1 VKFKKG
7 AILAAVITVVLLA
20 TNLFDAN
27 TSSRQYSK
35 SFPAVVCPPNPAGV
49 TTVTSVSS
57 KKTPFY
63 RIGNK
68 STKLV
73 NIKTLRYSSV
83 SDPILLQTEGL
94 TPVSFQSRKGV
105 WAGSVLCTA
114 PVTSQWFVGGTS
126 DVSSKGVVYI
136 VNSGLSISI
145 VDVFTW
151 SENGEQAVRTLSLKA
166 NSSTAVKL
174 DSLAP
179 GDSNIVVKVV
189 ARSGRVNSY
198 LIDER
203 VKGLQKLGGDSV
215 NSISAPAR
223 KFMITGIPQQ
233 LVKKKAPNHY
243 LRLFVPGVADA
254 NFTLELLSSNG
265 RFIPTG
271 FNERKL
277 VSGQPLLAAIRS
289 RANSNGNSDFVW
301 TSPSPALAPLQIAIG
316 GISPKIIFAGDS
328 IAINLRIEFST
339 GKVKEESITGA
350 DLISWQV
357 PNKAIAITVLSAG
370 TDNYA
375 GALVAAKSGYA
386 FPLATY
392 SEPHAYDLCEIHA
405 ERLTVPN
412 GWEVIRAQIS
422 ENQSGPSNDDLMAI
436 ADAVREVAST
446 PIAEKTSTAATLAA
460 STEHIGRRGHL
471 RAVPNK

>member
-1 VKFKKG
+1 MKFKKG
-7 AILAAVITVVLLA
+7 AILAAVVAAVLLA
-20 TNLFDAN
+20 ANLLEAN
-27 TSSRQYSK
+27 SNSRQYSK

-57 KKTPFY
+57 KETPFY

-73 NIKTLRYSSV
+73 KVKTLRYSSV

-105 WAGSVLCTA
+105 WAGSVLCTS

-126 DVSSKGVVYI
+126 DVSSKGIINI

-151 SENGEQAVRTLSLKA
+151 SENGEQAVRTVSLKA
-166 NSSTAVKL
+166 NSSAVVKL

-215 NSISAPAR
+215 NSIPAPAR
-223 KFMITGIPQQ
+223 KFVITGIPQQ
-233 LVKKKAPNHY
+233 LVKKKAPTHY

-265 RFIPTG
+265 RFIPIG

-277 VSGQPLLAAIRS
+277 TSGKVLELKFKPEVAKGVFAIKLTSDQPLLAAVRS
-289 RANSNGNSDFVW
+289 RVNSSGNSDFVW
-301 TSPSPALAPLQIAIG
+301 STPSPALAPLQIAIG
-316 GISPKIIFAGDS
+316 GISPKIIFAGDA
-328 IAINLRIEFST
+328 IAVNLKVSFAN
-339 GKVKEESITGA
+339 GKVKEQSITGS
-350 DLISWQV
+350 DLVTWQV
-357 PNKAIAITVLSAG
+357 PDNAIAITVLSAG
-370 TDNYA
+370 IDNYA
-375 GALVAAKSGYA
+375 GALTAAKSGYA
-386 FPLATY
+386 FF
-392 SEPHAYDLCEIHA
+392 
-405 ERLTVPN
+405 
-412 GWEVIRAQIS
+412 
-422 ENQSGPSNDDLMAI
+422 
-436 ADAVREVAST
+436 
-446 PIAEKTSTAATLAA
+446 PIASGAELTKVAIPSSNIRVLN
-460 STEHIGRRGHL
+460 
-471 RAVPNK
+471 P

>member
-1 VKFKKG
+1 MKFKKG
-7 AILAAVITVVLLA
+7 AILAAVIVVVLLA
-20 TNLFDAN
+20 TNLFEAN
-27 TSSRQYSK
+27 TNSRKYSK

-57 KKTPFY
+57 KEIPFY

-68 STKLV
+68 STKFADV
-73 NIKTLRYSSV
+73 KTLRYSSV

-136 VNSGLSISI
+136 VNSGLSVSI

-151 SENGEQAVRTLSLKA
+151 SENGEQSVRTLTLKA
-166 NSSTAVKL
+166 NSSAAVKL

-179 GDSNIVVKVV
+179 GDSEIVVKVV
-189 ARSGRVNSY
+189 ARSGRVNSF

-215 NSISAPAR
+215 NSIPGPAR
-223 KFMITGIPQQ
+223 KFVITGIPQQ
-233 LVKKKAPNHY
+233 LVKKKAPTHY
-243 LRLFVPGVADA
+243 LRLFVPGIADA
-254 NFTLELLSSNG
+254 NFTLELLSSDG

-277 VSGQPLLAAIRS
+277 VSGKVVELALKPEVAKGAFAIKLTSDQPLLAAIRS

-301 TSPSPALAPLQIAIG
+301 TTPSPALAPLQIAVG
-316 GISPKIIFAGDS
+316 GISPRIIFAGDA
-328 IAINLRIEFST
+328 IAIDVRVSFAN
-339 GKVKEESITGA
+339 GKIKEESITGS
-350 DLISWQV
+350 DLVTWQV
-357 PNKAIAITVLSAG
+357 PDKAIAITVLNAG
-370 TDNYA
+370 IDNYA
-375 GALVAAKSGYA
+375 GALIAAKSGYA
-386 FPLATY
+386 YF
-392 SEPHAYDLCEIHA
+392 
-405 ERLTVPN
+405 
-412 GWEVIRAQIS
+412 
-422 ENQSGPSNDDLMAI
+422 
-436 ADAVREVAST
+436 
-446 PIAEKTSTAATLAA
+446 PIASGAELTKVAIPSSNIRVLN
-460 STEHIGRRGHL
+460 
-471 RAVPNK
+471 P

>member
-1 VKFKKG
+1 MKFQKG
-7 AILAAVITVVLLA
+7 AVLTVVIVAVLFA

-49 TTVTSVSS
+49 TTVTSVLS

-73 NIKTLRYSSV
+73 DIKTLRYSSV

-94 TPVSFQSRKGV
+94 TPVTFQSRTGV

-114 PVTSQWFVGGTS
+114 PATSQWFVGGTA
-126 DVSSKGVVYI
+126 DVSSKGVIYI
-136 VNSGLSISI
+136 VNSGLSVSI
-145 VDVFTW
+145 ADIFTW
-151 SENGEQAVRTLSLKA
+151 SENGEQAVKTISLKA
-166 NSSTAVKL
+166 NSSAAVKL

-189 ARSGRVNSY
+189 ARSGRINSF

-215 NSISAPAR
+215 NSIAAPAR

-233 LVKKKAPNHY
+233 LVNKKVPPHY

-277 VSGQPLLAAIRS
+277 VSGSVVELKLKPEVAKGVFAIKLTSDQPLVAAIRS
-289 RANSNGNSDFVW
+289 RATSNRNSDFVW
-301 TSPSPALAPLQIAIG
+301 TTPSPALAPLQIALG
-316 GISPKIIFAGDS
+316 GISPKLIFAGDS

-339 GKVKEESITGA
+339 GKVKEESITGV
-350 DLISWQV
+350 DLVSWQV

-370 TDNYA
+370 KDNYA
-375 GALVAAKSGYA
+375 GALIAAKSGYA
-386 FPLATY
+386 FF
-392 SEPHAYDLCEIHA
+392 
-405 ERLTVPN
+405 
-412 GWEVIRAQIS
+412 
-422 ENQSGPSNDDLMAI
+422 
-436 ADAVREVAST
+436 
-446 PIAEKTSTAATLAA
+446 PIASGAELTKVAIPSSNIRVLN
-460 STEHIGRRGHL
+460 
-471 RAVPNK
+471 P

>member
-1 VKFKKG
+1 MKFKKG
-7 AILAAVITVVLLA
+7 AVLTVVIVAVLFA

-49 TTVTSVSS
+49 TTVTSVLS

-73 NIKTLRYSSV
+73 DIKTLRYSSV

-94 TPVSFQSRKGV
+94 TPVTFQSRTGV

-114 PVTSQWFVGGTS
+114 PATSQWFVGGTA
-126 DVSSKGVVYI
+126 DVSSKGVIYI
-136 VNSGLSISI
+136 VNSGLSVSI
-145 VDVFTW
+145 ADIFTW
-151 SENGEQAVRTLSLKA
+151 SENGEQAVKTISLKA
-166 NSSTAVKL
+166 NSSAAVKL

-189 ARSGRVNSY
+189 ARSGRINSF

-215 NSISAPAR
+215 NSIAAPAR

-233 LVKKKAPNHY
+233 LVNKKVPPHY

-277 VSGQPLLAAIRS
+277 VSGSVVELKLKPEVAKGVFAIKLTSDQPLVAAIRS
-289 RANSNGNSDFVW
+289 RATSNGNSDFVW
-301 TSPSPALAPLQIAIG
+301 TTPSPALAPLQIALG
-316 GISPKIIFAGDS
+316 GISPKLIFAGDS

-339 GKVKEESITGA
+339 GKVKKESITGV
-350 DLISWQV
+350 DLVSWQV

-370 TDNYA
+370 KDNYA
-375 GALVAAKSGYA
+375 GALIAAKSGYA
-386 FPLATY
+386 FF
-392 SEPHAYDLCEIHA
+392 
-405 ERLTVPN
+405 
-412 GWEVIRAQIS
+412 
-422 ENQSGPSNDDLMAI
+422 
-436 ADAVREVAST
+436 
-446 PIAEKTSTAATLAA
+446 PIASGAELTKVAIPSSNIRVLN
-460 STEHIGRRGHL
+460 
-471 RAVPNK
+471 P

>member
-7 AILAAVITVVLLA
+7 AVLTVVIVAVLFA

-49 TTVTSVSS
+49 TTVTSVLS

-73 NIKTLRYSSV
+73 DIKTLRYSSV

-94 TPVSFQSRKGV
+94 TPVTFQSRTGV

-114 PVTSQWFVGGTS
+114 PATSQWFVGGTA
-126 DVSSKGVVYI
+126 DVSSKGVIYI
-136 VNSGLSISI
+136 VNSGLSVSI
-145 VDVFTW
+145 ADIFTW
-151 SENGEQAVRTLSLKA
+151 SENGEQAVKTISLKA
-166 NSSTAVKL
+166 NSSAAVKL

-189 ARSGRVNSY
+189 ARSGRINSF

-215 NSISAPAR
+215 NSIAAPAR

-233 LVKKKAPNHY
+233 LVNKKVPPHY

-277 VSGQPLLAAIRS
+277 VSGSVVELRLKPEVAKGVFAIKLTSDQPLVAAIRS
-289 RANSNGNSDFVW
+289 RATSNRNSDFVW
-301 TSPSPALAPLQIAIG
+301 TTPSPALAPLQIALG
-316 GISPKIIFAGDS
+316 GISPKLIFAGDS
-328 IAINLRIEFST
+328 IAVNLRIEFST
-339 GKVKEESITGA
+339 GKVKEESITGV
-350 DLISWQV
+350 DLVSWQV

-370 TDNYA
+370 KDNYA
-375 GALVAAKSGYA
+375 GALIAAKSGYA
-386 FPLATY
+386 FF
-392 SEPHAYDLCEIHA
+392 
-405 ERLTVPN
+405 
-412 GWEVIRAQIS
+412 
-422 ENQSGPSNDDLMAI
+422 
-436 ADAVREVAST
+436 
-446 PIAEKTSTAATLAA
+446 PIASGAELTKVAIPSSNIRVLN
-460 STEHIGRRGHL
+460 
-471 RAVPNK
+471 P

>member
-1 VKFKKG
+1 MKFKKG
-7 AILAAVITVVLLA
+7 AILAAVIVVVLLA
-20 TNLFDAN
+20 TNLFEAN
-27 TSSRQYSK
+27 TNSRKYSK

-57 KKTPFY
+57 KEIPFY

-68 STKLV
+68 STKFAD
-73 NIKTLRYSSV
+73 IKTLRYSSV

-136 VNSGLSISI
+136 VNSGLSVSI

-151 SENGEQAVRTLSLKA
+151 SENGEQSVRTLTLKA
-166 NSSTAVKL
+166 NSSVAVKL

-179 GDSNIVVKVV
+179 GDSEIVVKVV
-189 ARSGRVNSY
+189 ARSGRVNSF

-215 NSISAPAR
+215 NSIPGPAR
-223 KFMITGIPQQ
+223 KFVITGIPQQ
-233 LVKKKAPNHY
+233 LVKKKAPTHY
-243 LRLFVPGVADA
+243 LRLFVPGIADA
-254 NFTLELLSSNG
+254 NFTLELLSSDG

-277 VSGQPLLAAIRS
+277 VSGKVVELKLKPEVAKGAFAIKLTSDQPLLAAIRS

-301 TSPSPALAPLQIAIG
+301 TTPSPALAPLQIAVG
-316 GISPKIIFAGDS
+316 GISPRIIFAGDA
-328 IAINLRIEFST
+328 IAIDVRVSFAK
-339 GKVKEESITGA
+339 GKIKEESITGS
-350 DLISWQV
+350 DLVTWQV
-357 PNKAIAITVLSAG
+357 PDKAIAITVLNAG
-370 TDNYA
+370 IDNYA
-375 GALVAAKSGYA
+375 GALIAAKSGYA
-386 FPLATY
+386 FF
-392 SEPHAYDLCEIHA
+392 
-405 ERLTVPN
+405 
-412 GWEVIRAQIS
+412 
-422 ENQSGPSNDDLMAI
+422 
-436 ADAVREVAST
+436 
-446 PIAEKTSTAATLAA
+446 PIASGAELTKVAIPSSNIRVLN
-460 STEHIGRRGHL
+460 
-471 RAVPNK
+471 P